1 VHQSIASH
9 HRVKNRSAP
18 TPGKKKYPP
27 PRTVTKAGTGCSRCA
42 TPFVLHEFE
51 LPADIGIQADELQ
64 AALGIRTVRLH
75 RCLGIDPVTELA
87 AALKDAVKPTR
98 LYEVRPQIGP
108 LQSERTNEA
117 RQLPGA
123 FAPTSPSS
131 AATSLVARHAGQ
143 KLGRE

>member
-1 VHQSIASH
+1 LKLHLIAKLCIS
-9 HRVKNRSAP
+9 RVKNRSAL

-51 LPADIGIQADELQ
+51 LPADIGIQADEFQ

-108 LQSERTNEA
+108 LQSERANEA
-117 RQLPGA
+117 PDRTSCRPPGMSA
-123 FAPTSPSS
+123 VRGFARRTCAPN
-131 AATSLVARHAGQ
+131 G
-143 KLGRE
+143 